1 MARPDPDRRE
11 GTWIAQLHSLALL
24 AVLPSA
30 VDVGVLVTM
39 RQRFGWPLILAD
51 ALALALASV
60 VSYAVHRRAAERSGP
75 YTRWVQAP
83 LAFLLV
89 ATIAGIV
96 DIVVLRATFAA
107 FGYTTTAGLVV
118 AKVIAI
124 AAAATVR
131 LVGYRSVLSELVRR
145 KRAPGARPLP
155 DASHRLSVVIPA
167 YGEEDR
173 IGDTV
178 RAVRDELADVAAGG
192 GLEIIVV
199 DDGSADATADAASA
213 AGADQVVSLPAN
225 RGKGAAVR
233 AGVQASRGA
242 VVAFTDADLAYHPEH
257 LRQLLH
263 TVEAGWDV
271 AIGNRRHPASEVA
284 RASGLRAFGSR
295 VVNRMSAAVLLAAP
309 LDTQCGLKGFRG
321 DVARDLFGRARV
333 DGFAFDIEVL
343 HLVERR
349 GLSLQEVPVRLDE
362 GAGRSSVDVW
372 RDVIRLAADMARI
385 RRWAS
390 RGDYDRVAAEGGPA
404 ESSPAP
410 GHPT

>member
-1 MARPDPDRRE
+1 M
-11 GTWIAQLHSLALL
+11 AQLQSLALL
-24 AVLPSA
+24 AVVPST
-30 VDVGVLVTM
+30 VDVAVLVVL
-39 RQRFGWPLILAD
+39 RQQVGWPLVVAD
-51 ALALALASV
+51 AIALVLAST
-60 VSYAVHRRAAERSGP
+60 VSYGVHRRAAERSGP

-89 ATIAGIV
+89 ALVAGIV
-96 DIVVLRATFAA
+96 DIVVLRAMFAA
-107 FGYTTTAGLVV
+107 FGFTTTAGLVA

-124 AAAATVR
+124 AAAATIR

-145 KRAPGARPLP
+145 RRAPRAEPLP
-155 DASHRLSVVIPA
+155 PASHRLSVVIPA
-167 YGEEDR
+167 YREADR

-178 RAVRDELADVAAGG
+178 LRIRAELVDVDTQG

-199 DDGSADATADAASA
+199 DDGSEDGTPEAATA
-213 AGADQVVSLPAN
+213 AGAEQVISLPHN

-242 VVAFTDADLAYHPEH
+242 VVAFTDADLAYDPEH
-257 LRQLLH
+257 LRRLLQA
-263 TVEAGWDV
+263 VESGWDV
-271 AIGNRRHPASEVA
+271 AIGNRRHPDSEVA
-284 RASGLRAFGSR
+284 RANGIRAFGSR

-321 DVARDLFGRARV
+321 DVARGLFARTRV

-349 GLSLQEVPVRLDE
+349 NLSLHEIPVRLDE
-362 GAGRSSVDVW
+362 SAMGSTVDVW

-390 RGDYDRVAAEGGPA
+390 RGDYDGAPVIP
-404 ESSPAP
+404 SPGVP
-410 GHPT
+410 GQST